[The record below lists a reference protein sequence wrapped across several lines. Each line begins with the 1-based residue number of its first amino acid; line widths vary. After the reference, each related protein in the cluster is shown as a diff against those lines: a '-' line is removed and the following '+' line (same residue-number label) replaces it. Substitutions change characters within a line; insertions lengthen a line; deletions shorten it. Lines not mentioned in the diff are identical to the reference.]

1 MKIYISGQI
10 TGLNYVDA
18 FEKFKTAEKEIN
30 KETSNQAVNPMNLSH
45 DHDQSWESFM
55 LEDIKALFECDA
67 IYMLKNWCNS
77 KGARIERSI
86 AIEMG
91 IEIIYEN
98 ESYTKI

>member
-30 KETSNQAVNPMNLSH
+30 EETSHEAVNPMTLSH
-45 DHDQSWESFM
+45 DHDQSWENYM
-55 LEDIKALFECDA
+55 LEDIKALFECQA
-67 IYMLKNWCNS
+67 IYMLNNWGSS

-91 IEIIYEN
+91 LEIMYE
-98 ESYTKI
+98 K